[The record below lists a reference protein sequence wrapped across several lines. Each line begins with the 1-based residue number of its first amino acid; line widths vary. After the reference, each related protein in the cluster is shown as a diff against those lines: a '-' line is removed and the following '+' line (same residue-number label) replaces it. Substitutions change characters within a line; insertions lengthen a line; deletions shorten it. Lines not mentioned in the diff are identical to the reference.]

1 MNISEVDMLSD
12 NLRMLYHGMSYP
24 ILLILI
30 GGHAWY
36 LTDDKITKRSFS
48 YTPQQL
54 SEDLF
59 YWL

>member
-54 SEDLF
+54 SED
-59 YWL
+59 